1 MGETVKGSFES
12 VIDFGSGG
20 VNRCRQY
27 RFDFEDLTSQTFLLS
42 LIEFRRSMEFSPS
55 CYSGSIACNLNR

>member
-42 LIEFRRSMEFSPS
+42 L
-55 CYSGSIACNLNR
+55 LNSASLWSFCLLVTVRV